1 MSEPSAAAG
10 ASAERYALRVKEHI
24 DQAWSEWFEGMKM
37 THTGAGETVLTG
49 PVADQAALHG
59 LLARVRDLNLT
70 LISVNRLEPEAPLG
84 PGGPHEELHETAE
97 DPAQAADQ

>member
-1 MSEPSAAAG
+1 MSEQSAAAG
-10 ASAERYALRVKEHI
+10 ASAERYALRIQEHI
-24 DQAWSEWFEGMKM
+24 ADSWSEWFEGMVM
-37 THTGAGETVLTG
+37 THTGAGETLLTG

-70 LISVNRLEPEAPLG
+70 LISVNRLEPEASA
-84 PGGPHEELHETAE
+84 GGSDETVHQTAE